1 MNLDTLHALILRKLL
16 TAARQSRKFDLVAV
30 DFQVLIDEHF
40 KLFLVSEVAYLC
52 APHVLHVRARPL
64 IHQLPEPLID
74 LIFFQVKIDS
84 QLSSQT
90 SRWNLPFMHFKD
102 LQKNLHLLRLLPRPV
117 PILVLGADHF
127 GDIRLSNVVAVAT
140 SDAAELVLLLRL
152 LFSLDLLYSGGGLQG
167 LLLPPF
173 IRADG
178 A

>member
-1 MNLDTLHALILRKLL
+1 MNLDALHTLILRKLL

-52 APHVLHVRARPL
+52 ASHVLHVRARSF

-117 PILVLGADHF
+117 PILVFGADHF
-127 GDIRLSNVVAVAT
+127 GDIRLSNVAVAT
-140 SDAAELVLLLRL
+140 SDAAELFLLLRL
-152 LFSLDLLYSGGGLQG
+152 LFCLDLLYSGGGLQW

-173 IRADG
+173 I
-178 A
+178 